1 MCRKLVDI
9 SLFMVLMWLSRLYE
23 AKTQSVNAVEGVK
36 EGSVV
41 VLKAKALEVSDREL
55 ALFEERLEKLI

>member
-9 SLFMVLMWLSRLYE
+9 SFFTVLMWLSRLYE
-23 AKTQSVNAVEGVK
+23 AKTRSVNAVEGVK

-41 VLKAKALEVSDREL
+41 VLKAKALEVFDREL

>member
-9 SLFMVLMWLSRLYE
+9 SFFTVLMWLSRLYE
-23 AKTQSVNAVEGVK
+23 AKTRSVNAVEGVK

>member
-1 MCRKLVDI
+1 
-9 SLFMVLMWLSRLYE
+9 
-23 AKTQSVNAVEGVK
+23 VNAVEGVK

-41 VLKAKALEVSDREL
+41 VLKAKALEVFDREL

>member
-9 SLFMVLMWLSRLYE
+9 SLFTVLMWLSRLYE
-23 AKTQSVNAVEGVK
+23 AKTRSVNAVEGVK

>member
-1 MCRKLVDI
+1 VDI
-9 SLFMVLMWLSRLYE
+9 SFFTVLMWLSRLYE
-23 AKTQSVNAVEGVK
+23 AKTRSVNAVEGVK